1 MLCIP
6 NYGIYPVCMHSR
18 GRVIGKFS
26 LISIKLDCSSLM
38 VSKINYI
45 FEMSKKG
52 VLGSS
57 MSHLVLE
64 IFRNKILISISLL
77 KNKMI

>member
-1 MLCIP
+1 
-6 NYGIYPVCMHSR
+6 MHSR

-38 VSKINYI
+38 VSKIHYI

-52 VLGSS
+52 VLGFS

-64 IFRNKILISISLL
+64 IS
-77 KNKMI
+77 